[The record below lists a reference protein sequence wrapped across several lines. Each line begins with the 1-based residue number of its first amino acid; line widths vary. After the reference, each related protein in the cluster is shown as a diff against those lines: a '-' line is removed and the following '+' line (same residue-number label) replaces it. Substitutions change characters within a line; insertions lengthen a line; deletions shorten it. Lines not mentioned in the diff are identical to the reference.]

1 MGEDYKDNHIVPKRY
16 LDRFAEKGR
25 KQYLIGTMVFED
37 DKAIFFL
44 QSTENVGYI
53 TDFYDVTDKGDVKYW
68 EKYFAKN
75 QDALCGTELSRI
87 IALATVSNLG
97 ARILG
102 EREKDVLARIIIS
115 QMIRVPSSFEHTK
128 AMYPSIAKEVK
139 ALARTIIPRKD
150 KARYEQVIRK
160 TNLSEM
166 QLKQIHLNVTLKPEN
181 FDKYCDILKK
191 RLWIV
196 AINGIRNNMPFA
208 TSDNPVLFEKLFSDR
223 KGLFVNGLSDPFAA
237 IFFPITPS
245 IAIINYS
252 CAGLMFLA
260 DPQFDFNEP
269 DYKESVSKIYESM
282 DGRTQVLRDIYF
294 IGEKNIAIMNQA
306 HIHSFLPQPLYDE
319 VKKAEREEAQGGK

>member
-1 MGEDYKDNHIVPKRY
+1 MGKELSKNHIVPKRY
-16 LDRFAEKGR
+16 LDRFAEKSR
-25 KQYLIGTMVFED
+25 NQYVIGTRVKKND
-37 DKAIFFL
+37 QVIIFP
-44 QSTENVGYI
+44 QSTENVGYLK
-53 TDFYDVTDKGDVKYW
+53 DYYDVDDKPDKKYW
-68 EKYFAKN
+68 EKSFAQT
-75 QDALCGTELSRI
+75 QDSLCGAELSRI
-87 IALATVSNLG
+87 IASVTLSKPGT
-97 ARILG
+97 RILG
-102 EREKDVLARIIIS
+102 EHEKDALARIIMS
-115 QMIRVPSSFEHTK
+115 QMIRVPSSFDHTK
-128 AMYPSIAKEVK
+128 AMYQPIAKEVK
-139 ALARTIIPRKD
+139 ALARTIIPRKE
-150 KARYEQVIRK
+150 KARYEQVIK
-160 TNLSEM
+160 NTNLSET
-166 QLKQIHLNVTLKPEN
+166 QLKQIHLNTTLKPEN

-196 AINGIRNNMPFA
+196 AVNGIRDNMPFA
-208 TSDNPVLFEKLFSDR
+208 TSDNPVLFEKLFSDK

-319 VKKAEREEAQGGK
+319 IKKAERQEAQGG